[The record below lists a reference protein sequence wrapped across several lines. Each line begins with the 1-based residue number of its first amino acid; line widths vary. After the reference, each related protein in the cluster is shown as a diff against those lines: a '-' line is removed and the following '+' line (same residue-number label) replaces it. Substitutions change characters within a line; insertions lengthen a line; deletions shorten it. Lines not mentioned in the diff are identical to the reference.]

1 MKWRF
6 ISKFLIVSLQK
17 KSNILSRKQQSFL
30 FKLIYD
36 NNGYLFYHVK
46 KD

>member
-1 MKWRF
+1 MEIHFQVFNCKP
-6 ISKFLIVSLQK
+6 SK

-30 FKLIYD
+30 SKLIYD